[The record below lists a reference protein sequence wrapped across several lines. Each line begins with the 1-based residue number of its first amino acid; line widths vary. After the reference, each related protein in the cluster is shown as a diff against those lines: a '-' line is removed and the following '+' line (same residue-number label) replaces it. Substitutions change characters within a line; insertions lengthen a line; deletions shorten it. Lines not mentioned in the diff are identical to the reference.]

1 MSDNKPVS
9 LRRSLAQHMRYPR
22 YRIEESGL
30 YWIIAKLK
38 DAEGRPVNKFM
49 PFRPFPHQ
57 QVLNERIYDNGSRRI
72 LVPKARRMGFSTDIN
87 MCQLDSCLNNL
98 DFHSRIV
105 DMSEDDAKDKLVN
118 RVTRAWDKIESEID
132 TGMTVGTRSGKELA
146 FSNGSRFTASI
157 SGRGG
162 DAAHFLHVSELGP
175 IDYKDPKRSNEVI
188 NGAFPAA
195 DGGII
200 VVEST
205 AKGPQGNF
213 KRLCDMAMSI
223 PADERTVDD
232 WEVLFFAWWMDPRHV
247 QNGSMSRIK
256 KDTHDYLDY
265 IQQEA
270 DIEISMPQRLWYQV
284 TSDTVSEMKYE
295 YPSLLQECWESPIE
309 GAIYA
314 NDINKARA
322 QGRIGKYHAIP
333 RHPVFTIWDLG
344 APQNTRCILFQCIQ
358 GEIRIVDA
366 IHGGHENATGTE
378 GPHKPFEW
386 AAALHERKF
395 IYGKHILPHDGDTTQ
410 YTGTTF
416 RDELMASGLRNI
428 DWMQRQTRRD
438 PWARINPTW
447 GNFDRFTFN
456 TDSPGVEIF
465 LNHLSCYHTKTE
477 SDGITVKE
485 VPHHDWASHY
495 AEAFSAIIEAEER
508 GFCSKHYGLVAE
520 KRSGPSRKKA
530 TYKQHRLYA

>member
-1 MSDNKPVS
+1 MVDIRKSF
-9 LRRSLAQHMRYPR
+9 AQKMRYPR
-22 YRIEESGL
+22 YRLEEAEI
-30 YWIIAKLK
+30 YYIVAKLK
-38 DAEGRPVNKFM
+38 DAEGRPINKFM

-57 QVLNERIYDNGSRRI
+57 QKLNERIFNNGSRRI

-87 MCQLDSCLNNL
+87 IAQLDFSLNNP

-118 RVTRAWDKIESEID
+118 RVTRAWDQLDSLID
-132 TGMTVGTRSGKELA
+132 TGLTLNIRSGKELSW
-146 FSNGSRFTASI
+146 SNGSRFTASI

-213 KRLCDMAMSI
+213 KRLCDMAMAI
-223 PADERTVDD
+223 PPEERTIDD
-232 WEVLFFAWWMDPRHV
+232 WEVLFFAWWMDPRHI
-247 QNGSMSRIK
+247 QAGSMSRIK
-256 KDTHDYLDY
+256 DETHEYLDFVEREEN
-265 IQQEA
+265 ITL
-270 DIEISMPQRLWYQV
+270 SMPQRLWYQV
-284 TSDTVSEMKYE
+284 MSDTVSEMKYE
-295 YPSLLQECWESPIE
+295 YPSMLIECWEAPIE

-322 QGRIGKYHAIP
+322 QGRVGSFPYLP
-333 RHPVFTIWDLG
+333 RNPLFTIWDLG
-344 APQNTRCILFQCIQ
+344 APQNTRCIVFQMLQ

-366 IHGGHENATGTE
+366 IHGGTEASTQIE
-378 GPHKPFEW
+378 GPYKPFEW
-386 AAALHERKF
+386 VDELDKRGFLRA
-395 IYGKHILPHDGDTTQ
+395 KHILPHDGDVTQ

-416 RDELMASGLRNI
+416 KQELMSAGLK
-428 DWMQRQTRRD
+428 DVTYMQRQAAKD

-447 GNFDRFTFN
+447 GNFERFTFN
-456 TDSPGVEIF
+456 EKAVGVKI
-465 LNHLSCYHTKTE
+465 LMNHLSCYHTKTE
-477 SDGITVKE
+477 SDGMTVKA
-485 VPHHDWASHY
+485 VPHHDWASHFS
-495 AEAFSAIIEAEER
+495 EAFSAIIEAEER
-508 GFCSKHYGLVAE
+508 GFCTRFTIGQNSGKVN
-520 KRSGPSRKKA
+520 KRSKV
-530 TYKQHRLYA
+530 TYKAYSAY